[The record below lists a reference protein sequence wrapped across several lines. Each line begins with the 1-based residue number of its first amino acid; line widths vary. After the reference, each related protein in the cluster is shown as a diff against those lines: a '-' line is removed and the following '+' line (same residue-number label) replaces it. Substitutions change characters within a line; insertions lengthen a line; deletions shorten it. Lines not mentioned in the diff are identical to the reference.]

1 MGSVATLFLFRL
13 AVPSGHILSQV
24 PFIQM
29 NRGVTRLLIG
39 VYLLLEVET
48 RLLVSF
54 WILQRFL

>member
-13 AVPSGHILSQV
+13 AVPSGYILSQV

-48 RLLVSF
+48 RLLVSL